1 MRHKWTRVAVVLGA
15 AATLG
20 FSITAPSAGPQAVAA
35 ALPTASCYDGLYY
48 DGLESRNT
56 ASRCATAASAKNYD
70 AAAYHNASAQSQ
82 MARMPSDAV
91 YYFSGHAIVVG
102 DLNTG
107 GAPYA
112 AVGLMHESPRA
123 GGNVDALVGDPVATP
138 LLQGPQQLCD
148 ESGRDCRN
156 VTLTSYPWAS
166 ELAQHNLVVLQSCNT
181 AGSNSLF
188 LGMAET
194 VQQAGAGTVIGF
206 KNLVGFPV
214 GCRDCDLYGIKWAR
228 VFWQSLQAGA
238 TYTSATI
245 SATNAVG
252 GAYGYNSYRILRNP
266 DSPQRL
272 GPAQY
277 YVWPAG
283 PVRVPAAG
291 TSNDAA
297 LDATLTKWL
306 GSAPVAGAWRSET
319 TAGMETARTYRPGLG
334 LFQID
339 KTSGEVTEAVFEAET
354 DAQRVDAQRIDA
366 ATAKDVARQFVRDHS
381 GMAPGLPLRDVEMTD
396 HGAFTE
402 YTVTWQ
408 ERRGSAWLPARITVG
423 VNADTGRVHSF
434 SKDPTSTEVGT
445 DSSVTEEQ
453 AGHSARAL
461 LAGGGWTEHSAP
473 RLEVAVDHRG
483 TQRLVWV
490 HEFARAVEGPG
501 VPQGVL
507 IWTDATSGKSS
518 IQARS

>member
-1 MRHKWTRVAVVLGA
+1 MRRKWTRVAVVLGV
-15 AATLG
+15 AATIA
-20 FSITAPSAGPQAVAA
+20 SSTIAPSTGPHAVAA

-56 ASRCATAASAKNYD
+56 ASRCATAAAAKKYD

-91 YYFSGHAIVVG
+91 YYFSGHAIVVS

-123 GGNVDALVGDPVATP
+123 GGNVDALVGDPVAAP
-138 LLQGPQQLCD
+138 LLQGPQELCD
-148 ESGRDCRN
+148 ESGRDCRD
-156 VTLTSYPWAS
+156 VTLASYPWAS
-166 ELAQHNLVVLQSCNT
+166 ELTKHNLVVLQSCNT

-188 LGMAET
+188 AGMAET
-194 VQQAGAGTVIGF
+194 AQQAGAGTVIGF
-206 KNLVGFPV
+206 RNLVGFPA

-252 GAYGYNSYRILRNP
+252 GAYGYSSYRILRNP

-283 PVRVPAAG
+283 PVAVPAAG
-291 TSNDAA
+291 TSNDPA
-297 LDATLTKWL
+297 LDAALMKWL
-306 GSAPVAGAWRSET
+306 GSTPVAGAWQSDSAA
-319 TAGMETARTYRPGLG
+319 TAETARTYRPGLG

-339 KTSGEVTEAVFEAET
+339 KTSGEVTEAVFESEADGGT
-354 DAQRVDAQRIDA
+354 QRIPSR
-366 ATAKDVARQFVRDHS
+366 TAVDVAQQFVHDHE
-381 GMAPGLPLRDVEMTD
+381 GMAPEMALRDVELND

-408 ERRGSAWLPARITVG
+408 ERRDNAWLPARITVG
-423 VNADTGRVHSF
+423 VNANTGRVHTF
-434 SKDPTSTEVGT
+434 SKDTTWVEVDT
-445 DSSVTEEQ
+445 DASVTEEQ
-453 AGHSARAL
+453 AERSAKAL
-461 LAGGGWTEHSAP
+461 LAGDGWTEHAEP
-473 RLEVAVDHRG
+473 RLEVTVDHQG
-483 TQRLVWV
+483 AQRLVWV
-490 HEFARAVEGPG
+490 HEFARAVEGTG
-501 VPQGVL
+501 VPQGVG
-507 IWTDATSGKSS
+507 IWTDARSGKSF
-518 IQARS
+518 IQVRS